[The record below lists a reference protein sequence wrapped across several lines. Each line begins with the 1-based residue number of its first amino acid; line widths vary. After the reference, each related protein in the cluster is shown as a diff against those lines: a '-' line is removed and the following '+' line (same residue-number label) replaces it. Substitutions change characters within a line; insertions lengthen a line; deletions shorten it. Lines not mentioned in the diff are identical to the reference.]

1 MTQPLFVGHDCVV
14 IAGNGKC
21 KKHCVIVSVGS
32 SDGGGSLL
40 TEALT

>member
-1 MTQPLFVGHDCVV
+1 MAHNCVA

-21 KKHCVIVSVGS
+21 KTRCLIVSVGS

-40 TEALT
+40 TEAST

>member
-1 MTQPLFVGHDCVV
+1 VIQPLLVAHNCVA

-21 KKHCVIVSVGS
+21 KKHCLIVSVGS

-40 TEALT
+40 TEA